1 MGECMNAG
9 ARSAIRALSR
19 PGTGHRGASRDC
31 RGHDQ
36 GGERPDRAPVT
47 ASLAATRRQPIAR
60 VRLTIP
66 NEFNE
71 APPATLEA
79 MGMTCRRINSTKP
92 AINIMCSAS
101 TVRIALPRAAV
112 CAA

>member
-36 GGERPDRAPVT
+36 GGERPGPGSCHCIT
-47 ASLAATRRQPIAR
+47 G
-60 VRLTIP
+60 
-66 NEFNE
+66 E
-71 APPATLEA
+71 
-79 MGMTCRRINSTKP
+79 
-92 AINIMCSAS
+92 
-101 TVRIALPRAAV
+101 
-112 CAA
+112 